1 MMVPWPAISR
11 GTECTV
17 PMVPGL
23 VRVIVVPTKS
33 SAVSLFARAR
43 RTTSSYAD
51 QKPAKSIVS
60 APLMDGTSRV
70 RDPSGFWMSIASP
83 KFTCS
88 GRTTEGLPSTSVKPW
103 FISGI
108 AASALTTA

>member
-1 MMVPWPAISR
+1 MIVPCPAISR
-11 GTECTV
+11 GTEWTV
-17 PMVPGL
+17 PIVPGL
-23 VRVIVVPTKS
+23 VRLIVVPTKS
-33 SAVSLFARAR
+33 SAVSLLPRAR

-60 APLMDGTSRV
+60 APLIDGTSSV
-70 RDPSGFWMSIASP
+70 RDPSGFWMSMARP

-88 GRTTEGLPSTSVKPW
+88 GLTTDGLPSTSVKPW